1 MSQAIQHNSQ
11 VMMTRHPNFLR
22 TAEALRPA
30 LSRQAHPPIAVVE
43 AHADAAALFG
53 WRAEPVSTR
62 EDYEQPDVRFTSAS

>member
-43 AHADAAALFG
+43 ERRRRGALRLARRAG
-53 WRAEPVSTR
+53 EHPGRALPARAE
-62 EDYEQPDVRFTSAS
+62 

>member
-30 LSRQAHPPIAVVE
+30 LS
-43 AHADAAALFG
+43 
-53 WRAEPVSTR
+53 
-62 EDYEQPDVRFTSAS
+62 